1 MIQQRTSDFDFE
13 LPEHLIAQIPLP
25 DRASSRLLQVG
36 ANAMQDRQFR
46 DLPDCLDAG
55 DLLILNDALVIRA
68 RLHGQRETGGR
79 VEVLVERILDAHTVW
94 AQLRASKKPGP
105 GSRIWVEANPHGNM
119 PWPDRIGADPMR
131 PGGRFGATMMGR
143 AGEFFI
149 LRFDA
154 EIQVVLDQAGEL
166 PLPPYITRRPEA
178 SDEARYQTVFAARPG
193 AVAAPTAGLHFDLA
207 LLRTLSERGV
217 EVAWVTLQVGAGTF
231 QPVRVE
237 TLAEHT
243 MHAERYEIPQATVD
257 AIARAKQAGRRVT
270 AVGTTSLRALES
282 SARTHGV
289 VTAGAGETRLFI
301 KPGDAFAVVDRLITN
316 FHLPRSTLLMLV
328 CAFAG
333 QERILNAYQHA
344 ISQGYRFFSYG
355 DAMLLDNA

>member
-1 MIQQRTSDFDFE
+1 LIQQRTSDFDFE
-13 LPEHLIAQIPLP
+13 LPEQLIAQIPLP

-36 ANAMQDRQFR
+36 ANTLQDRQFR
-46 DLPDCLDAG
+46 DLPNCLDAG

-105 GSRIWVEANPHGNM
+105 GSRIWIEANPDSNM
-119 PWPDRIGADPMR
+119 SGPDRIKADPMR
-131 PGGRFGATMMGR
+131 PGARFGATMMGR
-143 AGEFFI
+143 AGEFFV

-207 LLRTLSERGV
+207 LLRTLGERGV
-217 EVAWVTLQVGAGTF
+217 EIAWVTLQVGAGTF

-282 SARTHGV
+282 SARAHGA

-333 QERILNAYQHA
+333 HERILNAYQHA

>member
-13 LPEHLIAQIPLP
+13 LPEHLIAQTPLP

-36 ANAMQDRQFR
+36 ASELHDLQFR
-46 DLPDCLDAG
+46 DLPNCLDAG
-55 DLLILNDALVIRA
+55 DLLILNDAQVIRA
-68 RLHGQRETGGR
+68 RLRGQRETGGR

-94 AQLRASKKPGP
+94 AQLRASKKPGL
-105 GSRIWVEANPHGNM
+105 GSRIWIDANPVENAIR
-119 PWPDRIGADPMR
+119 PDRTGAPAIR
-131 PGGRFGATMMGR
+131 STARFGATMLGR
-143 AGEFFI
+143 ASEFFI
-149 LRFDA
+149 LRFDT
-154 EIQVVLDQAGEL
+154 EIQIVLDQAGEL

-193 AVAAPTAGLHFDLA
+193 AVAAPTAGLHFDRT
-207 LLRTLSERGV
+207 LLRTLNERGV
-217 EVAWVTLQVGAGTF
+217 EIAWVTLQVGAGTF

-282 SARTHGV
+282 SARAHGT
-289 VTAGAGETRLFI
+289 VTAGADETRLFI
-301 KPGDAFAVVDRLITN
+301 KPGDSFAVVDRLITN

-333 QERILNAYQHA
+333 QDRILNAYRHA
-344 ISQGYRFFSYG
+344 IAQGYRFFSYG